1 MIIHRHYQ
9 NQSQSRNHSFQIFV
23 FVGRKRV
30 LWLLFFFGQEHQQ
43 VLVGDHPLEHRRHLQ
58 ALVGDHQLGQ
68 HRGNQQALEEDLEQ
82 HQGIQ
87 QALVEDQLVLVELE
101 QAQI

>member
-1 MIIHRHYQ
+1 M
-9 NQSQSRNHSFQIFV
+9 
-23 FVGRKRV
+23 
-30 LWLLFFFGQEHQQ
+30 
-43 VLVGDHPLEHRRHLQ
+43 EHRRHLQ

-101 QAQI
+101 LAQI